1 MTTNRKDRPHGH
13 DTADHSEQK
22 RREDSY
28 REDLER
34 AQEVDPA
41 QGADVRRGRLDP
53 AGQPPRPAED
63 TEKQTGGQ
71 RR

>member
-1 MTTNRKDRPHGH
+1 MATNEKNNPNRH
-13 DTADHSEQK
+13 DTADHAEQK
-22 RREDSY
+22 KGEDSY
-28 REDLER
+28 KEDLRR

-53 AGQPPRPAED
+53 AGQPPRPED
-63 TEKQTGGQ
+63 DPEKQVGGQ

>member
-1 MTTNRKDRPHGH
+1 MTANEKKQPDEH

-22 RREDSY
+22 RKEDSHQ
-28 REDLER
+28 EDLRR

-53 AGQPPRPAED
+53 AGQPPRPEED
-63 TEKQTGGQ
+63 TGKQVGGQ

>member
-1 MTTNRKDRPHGH
+1 MTASQEQPDRQ
-13 DTADHSEQK
+13 DTADHSGQK
-22 RREDSY
+22 RSEDSY
-28 REDLER
+28 QEDLRR

-53 AGQPPRPAED
+53 AGQPPRPEQD
-63 TEKQTGGQ
+63 TEQQVGGQ

>member
-1 MTTNRKDRPHGH
+1 MATNEKNNPNRH
-13 DTADHSEQK
+13 DTADHAEQK
-22 RREDSY
+22 KGEDSY
-28 REDLER
+28 KEDLRR

-53 AGQPPRPAED
+53 AGQPPRPEED
-63 TEKQTGGQ
+63 TEKQVGGQ